1 MKPTVI
7 LFAFVVMCWGC
18 GTQRVTDADDNTYKT
33 VQIGNQLWMA
43 ENLNVSHFRNGD
55 PIPHVKTDEEWERAG
70 DNKQPAWCYYDNDPA
85 HGEKYGKMYNWYAA
99 NDSRGIA
106 PKGWHVPSDA
116 EWTALANYLGG
127 RDVAGTKMRTA
138 SGWNENGDGT
148 NESGFSG
155 LPGGGRDVN
164 GSFYYA
170 GYYGSWWSSTQSA
183 TTKAWTRNLGYNIY
197 GIGSVY
203 RNDGSKGNGLSVRCL
218 RD

>member
-1 MKPTVI
+1 MG
-7 LFAFVVMCWGC
+7 A
-18 GTQRVTDADDNTYKT
+18 
-33 VQIGNQLWMA
+33 
-43 ENLNVSHFRNGD
+43 
-55 PIPHVKTDEEWERAG
+55 
-70 DNKQPAWCYYDNDPA
+70 
-85 HGEKYGKMYNWYAA
+85 GKMYNWYAA
-99 NDSRGIA
+99 NDSRGLA
-106 PKGWHVPSDA
+106 PKGWYVPSDA

-203 RNDGSKGNGLSVRCL
+203 RNDGSKEDGLSVRCL

>member
-7 LFAFVVMCWGC
+7 LFALVVMCWGC

-85 HGEKYGKMYNWYAA
+85 KGEKYGKMYNWYAA
-99 NDSRGIA
+99 NDSRGLA

-203 RNDGSKGNGLSVRCL
+203 RNDGSKEDGLSVRCL